1 MPVLPISPGACGY
14 ARCVAV
20 TMPLPA
26 GVLFSAYLHDDVR
39 AVRARTHLPA
49 SVRTPLG
56 CNRGLTASSRPAQ
69 ESLPLDRRHLAIAV
83 GIRAP
88 EGARELRHAFTRFG

>member
-1 MPVLPISPGACGY
+1 M
-14 ARCVAV
+14 AV

-26 GVLFSAYLHDDVR
+26 GILFSAYPHDDVH
-39 AVRARTHLPA
+39 ARTHLPA